1 MRVAMNATAL
11 LSPLT
16 GIGQYTFQLAQ
27 ALVRRSTDVDLSL
40 FYAAMWSKEVR
51 QQPLPNIGVL
61 KTFIKRMV
69 PFAYELRHSIS
80 QSKFS
85 GGVREFSPDV
95 YHEPNFLAFKCDR
108 PSVITVHDLSWLRF
122 PHTHPKERVR
132 AMDRYFEPGL
142 RRASIVLTDSEF
154 VRGEV
159 LDMFGLPADRV
170 IAVPLGVESL
180 FHPRNEEQCRAVL
193 SAQSLEYGQYLLAVG
208 TLEPRK
214 NLAVALEAFSRLPSS
229 VRKRNPLVLVGMKGW
244 HTSAMER
251 QMAAMVEAG
260 EVRVLGYLAR
270 EDLAV
275 ITAGAR
281 AMIYPSVYEGFG
293 LPPLEAMACRVPA
306 IVSNVSSLPEVV
318 GDTGL
323 LIDPQDVVGATTAM
337 MQLLEDAALR
347 DELAAKALARSSRFS
362 WERCADGTLEG
373 YRRALS

>member
-1 MRVAMNATAL
+1 MRVAMNGTAL

-16 GIGQYTFQLAQ
+16 GIGQYTFHLAQ
-27 ALVRRSTDVDLSL
+27 GLAARSDVDLNL
-40 FYAAMWSKEVR
+40 FYAAMWSREVR
-51 QQPLPNIGVL
+51 QRPLPSIGPI
-61 KTFIKRMV
+61 KTLIKRMV
-69 PFAYELRHSIS
+69 PFAYELHHAIS
-80 QSKFS
+80 QSKFTA
-85 GGVREFSPDV
+85 GVRSFSSDV

-142 RRASIVLTDSEF
+142 RRASVILTDSEF

-159 LDMFGLPADRV
+159 LDVFGLPAERV
-170 IAVPLGVESL
+170 ITVPLGVEGL
-180 FHPRNEEQCRAVL
+180 FHPRAEEQCRAVL
-193 SAQSLEYGQYLLAVG
+193 SAQSLQYGQYLLAVG

-214 NLAVALEAFSRLPSS
+214 NLSMALEAFSRLPAAL
-229 VRKRNPLVLVGMKGW
+229 RKRNPLVLAGMKGW

-251 QMAAMVEAG
+251 QMAPMVAAG

-270 EDLAV
+270 DELAT

-281 AMIYPSVYEGFG
+281 AMVYPSIYEGFG
-293 LPPLEAMACRVPA
+293 LPPLEAMACRVPT

-323 LIDPQDVVGATTAM
+323 LIDSQDVDGATEAM
-337 MQLLEDAALR
+337 LRLLEDDALR
-347 DELAAKALARSSRFS
+347 EEQADKALARSAGFS
-362 WERCADGTLEG
+362 WERCVEGTLDG